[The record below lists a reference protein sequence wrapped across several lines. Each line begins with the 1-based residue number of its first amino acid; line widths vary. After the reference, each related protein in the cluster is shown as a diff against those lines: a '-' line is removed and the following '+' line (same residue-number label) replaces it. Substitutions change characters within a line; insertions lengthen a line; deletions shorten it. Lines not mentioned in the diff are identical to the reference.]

1 MINKKIKRKKN
12 RLYFIFL
19 FFLFYFLVFFYK
31 NISSSVFIKRKDR
44 VNVVFYSNNTS
55 FFSLSKKDLSY
66 FIQFPPETRVL
77 VPGGYGNYKLGSL
90 GKLVSLEKNPDLFR
104 KTFSAATSTFVD
116 LYFFSRKVE
125 IYYQADKR
133 SYFPKISEILFSK
146 SNSNLI
152 DRLILISKLFDK
164 NQSNYKIISIS
175 PDFFNREDF
184 IKDFQG
190 SFYKKLYRD
199 KQVTVQILYKKSY
212 STALLL
218 SQMIDGEGIRV
229 VDLSIEEENPNK
241 CLIITKKIDFIIQE
255 LGNFFDCQIK
265 LGETVIS
272 DIIIKLGSLENQWA
286 VH

>member
-44 VNVVFYSNNTS
+44 VNIVFYSNNTS

-116 LYFFSRKVE
+116 LYFFPRKVE

-164 NQSNYKIISIS
+164 NQSNYKIISIQ

-184 IKDFQG
+184 VKDFQG

-199 KQVTVQILYKKSY
+199 KQATVQILYEKSY

-241 CLIITKKIDFIIQE
+241 CLIITKKIDFITQG
-255 LGNFFDCQIK
+255 LSNFFDCQIK